1 MLVDLIKLSWSNTVV
16 FIILVLMDT
25 KLIIDKST
33 VIDKNAINFRRKF
46 MHSQISMF
54 PTHFQGWI

>member
-33 VIDKNAINFRRKF
+33 VIDKKGKAKF
-46 MHSQISMF
+46 PCFLFIFKAGYEMSL
-54 PTHFQGWI
+54 